1 MNRRRLAQRAVKRAA
16 VKGAAALRREG
27 VAAEA
32 VRGGIRVRVTRG
44 KRWGDAR
51 LRWVAAWLKDLM
63 R

>member
-1 MNRRRLAQRAVKRAA
+1 MTWRRMEQRAVERATE
-16 VKGAAALRREG
+16 KGAAALRREG

-32 VRGGIRVRVTRG
+32 VRGGIRVRVRRG

-51 LRWVAAWLKDLM
+51 LRWLAAWLKDLM